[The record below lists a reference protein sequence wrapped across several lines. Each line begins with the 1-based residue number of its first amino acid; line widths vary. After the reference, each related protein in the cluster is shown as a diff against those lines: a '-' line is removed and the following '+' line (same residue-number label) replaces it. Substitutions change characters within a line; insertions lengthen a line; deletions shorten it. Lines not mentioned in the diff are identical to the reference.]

1 VNLALA
7 DRALCRKNVIRRKMT
22 PHLPLISRFFA
33 LLLGYLQGTTVSNFG
48 EHAVML
54 TSILGGSSSYQQ
66 SKPPASEPAQAT
78 EENQNDAQQAETQTA
93 SNGQTT
99 QNSAAAQEA
108 SKPQSVQAPTKT
120 EAVQAVAQAKP
131 TEMAPKATT
140 ADNEAF
146 ARAAAQRSVDSQ
158 RTRALLDTIA
168 PVNNSAVEA
177 AKSYVSKV
185 EPDAPEATASK
196 ATAAAKPALDKAA

>member
-1 VNLALA
+1 
-7 DRALCRKNVIRRKMT
+7 
-22 PHLPLISRFFA
+22 
-33 LLLGYLQGTTVSNFG
+33 
-48 EHAVML
+48 ML
-54 TSILGGSSSYQQ
+54 TNIMGGSTAYQQ
-66 SKPPASEPAQAT
+66 SNKPAKAEKAEKPEKTKNEAPQAEAKPASE
-78 EENQNDAQQAETQTA
+78 
-93 SNGQTT
+93 GQTT

-108 SKPQSVQAPTKT
+108 SKPQSVQAPAKT

-131 TEMAPKATT
+131 TETAPKATT

-185 EPDAPEATASK
+185 EPDAPEATTSK

>member
-1 VNLALA
+1 MLH
-7 DRALCRKNVIRRKMT
+7 KPSGKRR
-22 PHLPLISRFFA
+22 LRFRTIDKVHHDGHF
-33 LLLGYLQGTTVSNFG
+33 YS
-48 EHAVML
+48 
-54 TSILGGSSSYQQ
+54 
-66 SKPPASEPAQAT
+66 SKPPLF
-78 EENQNDAQQAETQTA
+78 
-93 SNGQTT
+93 
-99 QNSAAAQEA
+99 
-108 SKPQSVQAPTKT
+108 PTLVAGVYAGVRAVTGWNLVDET

-131 TEMAPKATT
+131 TETAPKATT